1 MDSVA
6 WDAKNGDL
14 PSSTLALMRSTQNAL
29 QHRRRR
35 SLGFKTKQKKN
46 KRNEKVASETLCQA
60 SERRGRPRSVYQN
73 GRVNRYSPPA
83 GRHDPD
89 IGRRDLDT
97 PDLKPPVDLRLAAF
111 LLFFG
116 HVSAPTM
123 DDLCFDNPP
132 SLDIYIVWGRGHE
145 MDRKKK
151 TNDIYAPTA
160 PYDSFPSEPLETYSR
175 CQLHI
180 KMDPK
185 SKDMIEGVTAVNY
198 TSLGDQKRRPSRL
211 QGLRDW

>member
-14 PSSTLALMRSTQNAL
+14 PSSTPALMRSTQYAL

-60 SERRGRPRSVYQN
+60 GERLRKAAVGNQN
-73 GRVNRYSPPA
+73 GGVNRYSPPA

-97 PDLKPPVDLRLAAF
+97 PDLKPPLDLRLAAF

-116 HVSAPTM
+116 HVSEPTT
-123 DDLCFDNPP
+123 DVLCFNNPP
-132 SLDIYIVWGRGHE
+132 IPRYI
-145 MDRKKK
+145 
-151 TNDIYAPTA
+151 
-160 PYDSFPSEPLETYSR
+160 
-175 CQLHI
+175 
-180 KMDPK
+180 
-185 SKDMIEGVTAVNY
+185 
-198 TSLGDQKRRPSRL
+198 
-211 QGLRDW
+211 